1 MRSQEKNEEEK
12 GLIKKMYKD
21 FLIKF
26 VFLYRYRSMKEKMAL
41 TEIRKYKNRMSFGPD
56 VLKFILKFIEKT

>member
-1 MRSQEKNEEEK
+1 
-12 GLIKKMYKD
+12 MYKD